1 MKKLFM
7 IGLVTFLAATAW
19 ADPKVTFPNSPW
31 DFGEML
37 QQQKASHQFEIHNA
51 GTDTLFISSVKP
63 SCGCTSAP
71 LTKDVVAPGES
82 IWLDVTFDSKRFSG
96 TVNKSVVVFCNDA
109 ENPRPEIV
117 FSARIETAR
126 KLITVAPEPT
136 DLGNLLPGK
145 PDQAKVT
152 FTNTGSEPYRLSV
165 LDWPKNWMKLSWTE
179 KVVDPNRSIDLRVGT
194 SSSAPMGSFSASLT
208 LDVQGA
214 QTSRMSVPLT
224 GIGLVE

>member
-1 MKKLFM
+1 MKKLCIASVVAFWS
-7 IGLVTFLAATAW
+7 VAAW
-19 ADPKVTFPNSPW
+19 ADPKITFPNSPW

-96 TVNKSVVVFCNDA
+96 SVTKTVVVMCNDP

-126 KLITVAPEPT
+126 KLITVEPEPT
-136 DLGNLLPGK
+136 ELGSLLPGK

-179 KVVDPNRSIDLRVGT
+179 KVVDPSRSIDLRIGT
-194 SSSAPMGSFSASLT
+194 NSNAPMGSFVTSLT
-208 LDVQGA
+208 LDVQGS
-214 QTSRMSVPLT
+214 QTSRISVPLT
-224 GIGLVE
+224 GVGLVE